1 MRRRRRYV
9 PRWRAPRAPT
19 ASGHAGGMAVRWA
32 GGPVAVKLCL
42 NSGDEAAGDLRRE
55 VNLSLAL
62 QELALQRVVKVGGGC
77 G

>member
-1 MRRRRRYV
+1 
-9 PRWRAPRAPT
+9 
-19 ASGHAGGMAVRWA
+19 MAVRWA